1 MTPAAAARFEPIDGL
16 IVAARRNG
24 RAALTEPEAKA
35 MLAHAGISVPPERVV
50 QTAREAVRAAR
61 AFGFPA
67 VLKIV
72 SPDLPH
78 KSDAGGVR
86 LGLGSAAAV
95 EQAFAAMR
103 AAVLA
108 TRPDAR
114 IDGVLVQPQLRG
126 GVEVILG
133 ATSDPLFGPVMVFG
147 VGGTAVEV
155 LGDVV
160 FRLIPIDEHDA
171 RAMLA
176 EIKASPLLDGFRGS
190 AAVSKDAIVR
200 AMLTLSALM
209 ARHADAIKEI
219 EINPLLVTPDEA
231 FAIDAMAVVAPAE
244 AL

>member
-1 MTPAAAARFEPIDGL
+1 MTPAAAARFEPIDAL
-16 IVAARRNG
+16 IAAARRNG

-86 LGLGSAAAV
+86 LSLGSAAAV
-95 EQAFAAMR
+95 EQAFAEMCAEVR
-103 AAVLA
+103 A

-126 GVEVILG
+126 VEVILG
-133 ATSDPLFGPVMVFG
+133 ATIDPHFGPVMVFG

-176 EIKASPLLDGFRGS
+176 EIKASPLLDGFRGTP
-190 AAVSKDAIVR
+190 AVSKDAVAR
-200 AMLTLSALM
+200 AMLSLSALVT
-209 ARHADAIKEI
+209 RHADAIREI

-231 FAIDAMAVVAPAE
+231 IAIDAMAVIGAAE

>member
-1 MTPAAAARFEPIDGL
+1 MTPVAAARFEPIDGL
-16 IVAARRNG
+16 IAAACRNG

-86 LGLGSAAAV
+86 LGLQSAAAV
-95 EQAFAAMR
+95 EQAFAEMCAEVR
-103 AAVLA
+103 E

-126 GVEVILG
+126 VEVILG
-133 ATSDPLFGPVMVFG
+133 ATIDPHFGPVMVFG

-160 FRLIPIDEHDA
+160 FRLIPIDVHDA

-176 EIKASPLLDGFRGS
+176 EIKASPLLDGFRGTP
-190 AAVSKDAIVR
+190 AVSKDAVAR
-200 AMLTLSALM
+200 AMLALSALVT
-209 ARHADAIKEI
+209 RHAHAIREI
-219 EINPLLVTPDEA
+219 EINPLLVTPDA
-231 FAIDAMAVVAPAE
+231 AIAIDAMAVVGAAE
-244 AL
+244 GL